1 MKKAWEWFKKNWKWF
16 IAPLWILSL
25 VLVWLFM
32 GNKPPLFPPSGTT
45 DEMADE
51 LAKEKEII
59 LAEYREKMG
68 ALADRVEEKLQA
80 ASKEQLEEFKEMKD
94 KPPEEVA
101 KWIDQF

>member
-1 MKKAWEWFKKNWKWF
+1 MKKAWEWFKRNWKWF

-32 GNKPPLFPPSGTT
+32 GDRRPIFKPSGTT

-51 LAKEKEII
+51 LAAEKEKI
-59 LAEYREKMG
+59 LQEYREKMG
-68 ALADRVEEKLQA
+68 ELAERVEERLQT

-94 KPPEEVA
+94 KSPEEIA

>member
-1 MKKAWEWFKKNWKWF
+1 MKKVWAWLKKNWKWL

-25 VLVWLFM
+25 VLVWLFA
-32 GNKPPLFPPSGTT
+32 GDGRPLFKPSGTT
-45 DEMADE
+45 DKMADE
-51 LAKEKEII
+51 LAEEKEKI

-68 ALADRVEEKLQA
+68 DLAKRVEEKLQD

-94 KPPEEVA
+94 KPPEEIA